1 LKTKEEEMKKK
12 RQGRPWRRAEEALF
26 GLNCGHDPERKTG
39 KRKKK
44 QSRQHMEEQLNAT
57 KRLGFGRVAKK

>member
-12 RQGRPWRRAEEALF
+12 RQGRPWRRLGSAEEALF

-39 KRKKK
+39 KRGEKKAGNIWR
-44 QSRQHMEEQLNAT
+44 SN
-57 KRLGFGRVAKK
+57 